1 MDFGVKGNSELR
13 KIPVD
18 MPKQSSRA
26 IPRKRCSENMRQN
39 THVEVRFQQNCQ
51 ATSYFFQF
59 ILTITVFYGAAIKI
73 AVYSKC
79 VCCFS
84 IFMSHLAYMSILLSK
99 KKKKKKKELL
109 SWYVQKQPPRGV
121 PTNRRSEDM
130 QENSTGEIYRRN
142 CNSAWVSSCKFT
154 AYFQNTFS

>member
-1 MDFGVKGNSELR
+1 MDFGAKGNSELR

-99 KKKKKKKELL
+99 KKKKKKNCFHDMFRSSHPEVFL
-109 SWYVQKQPPRGV
+109 RIGV
-121 PTNRRSEDM
+121 PK
-130 QENSTGEIYRRN
+130 ICRRN
-142 CNSAWVSSCKFT
+142 LQEKLKFGIT
-154 AYFQNTFS
+154 VLL